1 MLQCGAIETCLVAG
15 AIGNEMLSTKNT
27 YITDGQSNDVSLT
40 DETAKR
46 GYKVCMFIFYIVLKL
61 IETRPIQFLF

>member
-1 MLQCGAIETCLVAG
+1 MTLKCGAIETCLVSG

-46 GYKVCMFIFYIVLKL
+46 GYKVYMFIFQLTALPLL
-61 IETRPIQFLF
+61 IPRFFV